1 VDPDSISKDQRFSPQ
16 FQVKVHFA
24 DVCSKCTHS
33 SMKLEELCRDCRLQM
48 AVDIDEQWN
57 IIKQIL
63 DQHDYPKHED
73 GVLICFRKSVSD
85 FKTVLAKAKESKT
98 QQQQHTALTEN
109 AVDMWTDAKQVG
121 GPRGGK
127 AGPKGKHIHDDEE
140 DTDSDEDEEDA
151 QGDKEESK
159 KKSRNDLL
167 EEVKVP
173 IAHQY

>member
-1 VDPDSISKDQRFSPQ
+1 MDPDSISKDHRFSPQ

-98 QQQQHTALTEN
+98 L
-109 AVDMWTDAKQVG
+109 
-121 GPRGGK
+121 
-127 AGPKGKHIHDDEE
+127 
-140 DTDSDEDEEDA
+140 
-151 QGDKEESK
+151 
-159 KKSRNDLL
+159 
-167 EEVKVP
+167 
-173 IAHQY
+173 